1 MTFELF
7 YEQVQGAELLKPVDV
22 KAAKSLIKKEI
33 KTEPGVK
40 KEIKEEIEEQDA
52 KPKKTRKKEIKTEPG
67 VEIKEEIEEQDAKPK
82 KSRRTRKSKK
92 SYSSTDSGVAT
103 ASSPPTSSPV
113 SPIVV
118 NVCLSND

>member
-40 KEIKEEIEEQDA
+40 K
-52 KPKKTRKKEIKTEPG
+52 
-67 VEIKEEIEEQDAKPK
+67 EIKEEIEEQDAKPK